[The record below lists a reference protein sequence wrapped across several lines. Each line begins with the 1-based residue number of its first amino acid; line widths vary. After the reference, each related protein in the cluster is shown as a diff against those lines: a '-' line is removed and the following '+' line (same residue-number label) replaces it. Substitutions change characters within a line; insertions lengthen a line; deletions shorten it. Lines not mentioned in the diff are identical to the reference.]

1 MYMLCRPAGY
11 SWPDFRAVATEDKR
25 QVNPGFL
32 AGPHEDGDGDGDAP
46 WAGAGEVE
54 HGAGR
59 GKGE

>member
-1 MYMLCRPAGY
+1 MVYMLCRPAGY

-25 QVNPGFL
+25 QVNPGWL
-32 AGPHEDGDGDGDAP
+32 AGPHEDGDAP
-46 WAGAGEVE
+46 WAGAGAGDVE